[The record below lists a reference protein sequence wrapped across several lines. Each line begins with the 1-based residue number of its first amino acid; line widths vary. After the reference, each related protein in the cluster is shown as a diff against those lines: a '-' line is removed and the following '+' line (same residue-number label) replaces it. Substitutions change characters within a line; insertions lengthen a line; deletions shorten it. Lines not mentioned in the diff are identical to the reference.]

1 MGASSLL
8 KAVLVFPRMNDIFEG
23 CFLQLRVCTLSSSE
37 NDFILETTVFNETKS
52 ELEIH
57 LLLFHGIASKTAV
70 KF

>member
-23 CFLQLRVCTLSSSE
+23 CFLQLRVCTLSSS
-37 NDFILETTVFNETKS
+37 DFILETTVFNETKL